1 MKAFLRLMGEVCAV
15 GKLLVQAISRKNKI
29 FSSARKASLMM
40 SDELLM
46 MSALMPGARKLF
58 VSFCNGIRRMQ
69 GVEPVSATG
78 CIQKTNEKTTC
89 NSRVTGKRGLRHYE
103 AVFLALY
110 ILREVIKHTC
120 KWLPLFCNYA
130 ALTCNWP
137 VTAKTK
143 KEKYNLVE
151 QLRRLSPF
159 GSNGSING
167 VKTSKRLVGL
177 PLAMALFCVCL
188 AHAGQ
193 SSSPEAAHGV
203 ALQSSYLLNGQ
214 VVSAE
219 TNEPLVGATVTI
231 KNTRIKVLTEADGA
245 FTINGHGR
253 EGILVI
259 SHLGYLTTEIPFDN
273 KDKKTLTIQLMPND
287 NVLDE
292 AVVIG
297 YGQTTRRLNTG
308 SVSRVTA
315 EDIAKQPVGNPL
327 AALQGRVPGM
337 VVTQTSG
344 VPGAA
349 INVEIRG
356 RSSLDLARSRND
368 PLFIVDG
375 VPFLMGNEI
384 ANQLTT
390 AANNPTQ
397 TSQGGL
403 SPLNL
408 INPADIKSIE
418 VLKDADATAIYGS
431 RGANGVILITTKKGQ
446 AGELQLD
453 FQSYAGWTVVTRTM
467 DFMDTEQFLAMR
479 REAFRNDGIE
489 PTPATAPDLLL
500 WDTTRYTDWTKEL
513 IGGTAAIADMQLRA
527 SGGNQYTRF
536 NLGIGYRREGTVFPG
551 DQAGKRTSMSLGL
564 DHRTPD
570 NKLELN
576 FSGTYSHNI
585 SDLTAR
591 DLTLYANF
599 PPNFPAPYDENNR
612 LKFSEG
618 GVSFASLGMENPYA
632 YLLRKYH
639 GNTANLIGNLQLT
652 YRFLPELLFRS
663 NFGYNSIVSEERSTN
678 PSTSIDPQ
686 SGAAASSNFANGNG
700 KSWII
705 EPQLEFAKQ
714 WGERRFNALLGAT
727 WQSLD
732 SRNSTVTA
740 TGFAN
745 DLLLYSMNAA
755 ANLYANNSFS
765 LYRYTALF
773 GRLNYSWKDTY
784 IINLTGRRDGS
795 SRFGPENRFAT
806 FGALGAAWLFGNE
819 EWIKNG
825 LPFLSF
831 GKLRASYGVTGNDQI
846 GDYFYL
852 DTWASTLRPYDGL
865 GGLRPSRLYNPNFKW
880 EINKKFEFGLELGA
894 MDDRMLFSA
903 AYYRN
908 RSSNQL
914 VSYALP
920 ALTGFNN
927 VVQNLDALVENKGME
942 LSLST
947 ENVKRK
953 NLRWSSAINIT
964 FPKNRLLAFPDLEES
979 SYANRYEIGE
989 PLNVIKVYRFLGV
1002 DPETGIYTYDD
1013 LNGDGNLNASDYLAV
1028 GHTDPVFF
1036 GGLSNTFNLGSFE
1049 LYCFFEFRKQTGQNY
1064 YANMYSY
1071 PPGFIFNQ
1079 PQLVNDRWQR
1089 PGDEAAFQQ
1098 LTSRAGNPLYIANSR
1113 LLNSSAAYSDA
1124 SFIRFKTLSL
1134 SYQFKPDRLTRTKL
1148 KNLRIYTQGQ
1158 NLFTWTGYKGA
1169 DPENQNSLMLPPL
1182 RTFTLGLQATF

>member
-1 MKAFLRLMGEVCAV
+1 MKLFTSYIRELFAQF
-15 GKLLVQAISRKNKI
+15 KLKSNTVVTRKPSLVMNV
-29 FSSARKASLMM
+29 
-40 SDELLM
+40 
-46 MSALMPGARKLF
+46 LMPSAQRFFIPL
-58 VSFCNGIRRMQ
+58 CNGMMQ
-69 GVEPVSATG
+69 GVEPLSTTG
-78 CIQKTNEKTTC
+78 CIQKINKKTTC
-89 NSRVTGKRGLRHYE
+89 NSRVTGKW
-103 AVFLALY
+103 A
-110 ILREVIKHTC
+110 
-120 KWLPLFCNYA
+120 
-130 ALTCNWP
+130 
-137 VTAKTK
+137 
-143 KEKYNLVE
+143 
-151 QLRRLSPF
+151 LRRF
-159 GSNGSING
+159 KG
-167 VKTSKRLVGL
+167 VFWWFFTTKICIKKWGEFRCRYLFSSQNAAYETIRIGRRLRVL
-177 PLAMALFCVCL
+177 KPYTVYLITLKILFCVCL
-188 AHAGQ
+188 AHARQ

-203 ALQSSYLLNGQ
+203 AFQDVLLKGK
-214 VVSAE
+214 VLSADG
-219 TNEPLVGATVTI
+219 EPLPGATAAI
-231 KNTRIKVLTEADGA
+231 KNTEIRVLTDANGA
-245 FTINGHGR
+245 FTIKGHKR
-253 EGILVI
+253 EGVLII
-259 SHLGYLTTEIPFDN
+259 SYLGYAIKEISFDGKSSEVLTVRLIPN
-273 KDKKTLTIQLMPND
+273 E

-308 SVSRVTA
+308 SVSKVTA

-349 INVEIRG
+349 INVQIRG

-384 ANQLTT
+384 ANQLIT

-446 AGELQLD
+446 AGEFRLN
-453 FQSYAGWTVVTRTM
+453 FQSYAGWGAVTRTM
-467 DFMDTEQFLAMR
+467 DFMDTEQYLAMR

-489 PTPATAPDLLL
+489 PISATAPDLLL
-500 WDTTRYTDWTKEL
+500 WDTTRYTDWKKEL
-513 IGGTAAIADMQLRA
+513 IGGIASTTDMQLRA

-536 NLGIGYRREGTVFPG
+536 NLGVGYRREGTVFPG
-551 DQAGKRTSMSLGL
+551 DQAGKRTSVSMGV

-576 FSGTYSHNI
+576 FSGMYSYNI

-591 DLTLYANF
+591 DLTLYVNL
-599 PPNFPAPYDENNR
+599 PPNFPAPRDEKNR

-618 GVSFASLGMENPYA
+618 GVSFAALGLENPYA
-632 YLLRKYH
+632 YLLRKYRGH
-639 GNTANLIGNLQLT
+639 TANLIGNLQAT
-652 YRFLPELLFRS
+652 YYISPGLLFRS

-686 SGAAASSNFANGNG
+686 SGAAPSANFANGNG

-705 EPQLEFAKQ
+705 EPQLEFTEQ
-714 WGERRFNALLGAT
+714 WGGGKFNVLLGAT

-732 SRNSTVTA
+732 SRNSTIMA

-755 ANLYANNSFS
+755 ANLNANNSFS

-795 SRFGPENRFAT
+795 SRFGPENRFAN

-831 GKLRASYGVTGNDQI
+831 GKIRASYGVTGNDQI
-846 GDYFYL
+846 GDYLYL
-852 DTWASTLRPYDGL
+852 DTWTSTLRPYDGL

-894 MDDRMLFSA
+894 LDDRMLFSA

-953 NLRWSSAINIT
+953 DFRWSSAINIT
-964 FPKNRLLAFPDLEES
+964 FPKTRLLVFPDLEGS
-979 SYANRYEIGE
+979 SYVNRYEIGQ
-989 PLNVIKVYRFLGV
+989 PLNVIKAYRFLGI
-1002 DPETGIYTYDD
+1002 DHETGVYMYDD
-1013 LNGDGNLNASDYLAV
+1013 MNGDGNLNASDYLTV

-1049 LYCFFEFRKQTGQNY
+1049 LHCFFEFRKQTGQNY

-1089 PGDEAAFQQ
+1089 PGDEAVFQR
-1098 LTSRAGNPLYIANSR
+1098 LTSRAGNPLYTANSR

-1134 SYQFKPDRLTRTKL
+1134 SYQFKPEWLTQMRLR
-1148 KNLRIYTQGQ
+1148 NLRIYMQGQ
-1158 NLFTWTGYKGA
+1158 NLLTWTGYKGA
-1169 DPENQNSLMLPPL
+1169 DPENQNLLMLPPL
-1182 RTFTLGLQATF
+1182 RTFTLGLQAIF